1 MDALISAFDKDV
13 TLKFAAALLAL
24 LNPMYGIP
32 IFLSLTTGFTP
43 EQRKRTAL
51 LAALTVAIT
60 GLVAALLGEE
70 FLALFGIDVPS
81 FRVAG
86 GIIILGIALA
96 MLKAENYS
104 SQDASTASKSDMRN
118 KDIAIVPLAIPLTIG
133 PGTIAT
139 LIVFAHELE
148 DSQEVVNMLPVIL
161 GVSLLIWVGLRYASP
176 IADFL
181 GDTVISV
188 ITRIMAIILAAI
200 AVEMVFTGA
209 LHLID
214 AHYPNLSTRP
224 GAG

>member
-1 MDALISAFDKDV
+1 MEALVSAFDGDV

-24 LNPMYGIP
+24 VNPMYGIP
-32 IFLSLTTGFTP
+32 IFLSMTAGFTP

-51 LAALTVAIT
+51 LAALTVAVT
-60 GLVAALLGEE
+60 GVVVTVLGEE

-96 MLKAENYS
+96 MLKAEPYS
-104 SQDASTASKSDMRN
+104 SKDANTASDTNLGN

-139 LIVFAHELE
+139 LIVFAHGLE
-148 DSQEVVNMLPVIL
+148 DSQEVVNMLPVVL
-161 GVSLLIWVGLRYASP
+161 GVSLLIWAGLRYASP
-176 IADFL
+176 IAESL

-188 ITRIMAIILAAI
+188 MTRIMAIILAAI

-209 LHLID
+209 LDLVDNHF
-214 AHYPNLSTRP
+214 PNLGTRL
-224 GAG
+224 GTG